1 MKKFE
6 GNIQSNFEKVSCID
20 YLLRMSIVLRS
31 EFIYQKKF
39 MNLREPGQEAGSK
52 MKCQKKHSTQNNKLK
67 IKNNKPKIRTQIGH
81 WTFSF
86 VIPLVK

>member
-52 MKCQKKHSTQNNKLK
+52 MKCQTKHSKQNNGSLQK
-67 IKNNKPKIRTQIGH
+67 
-81 WTFSF
+81 
-86 VIPLVK
+86 